1 MKLRTKLRIGDTVKI
16 MAGSNKGVIGN
27 IERFILKKDRLYVFV
42 EGGSFCY
49 KHVKP
54 DPNTGEKGGR
64 KKIAKPV
71 DVSNVMLYNNSTNK
85 CTKPRFSM
93 VDGNKCRLY
102 ADDSKPVVSSVV
114 KADKS

>member
-1 MKLRTKLRIGDTVKI
+1 MKLQTKLKVGDSVQI
-16 MAGSNKGVIGN
+16 ISGVNKGFIGN
-27 IERFILKKDRLYVFV
+27 IERFIQKKNRLCVFV
-42 EGGSFCY
+42 EGASFCY

-54 DPNTGEKGGR
+54 DPNTGEKGGI

-85 CTKPRFSM
+85 RTKVKFAI
-93 VDGNKCRLY
+93 VDGNKCRVH
-102 ADDSKPVVSSVV
+102 ADDNQLIDSSLV